1 MRVNRSRK
9 EEYNRELRG
18 NEKRFTQVKDMGNN
32 IQVGLLNL
40 LNTKPDII
48 FEPRTIHFFFS
59 CDKYN

>member
-18 NEKRFTQVKDMGNN
+18 NKKKKFTQVKEIGNN

-40 LNTKPDII
+40 LNTKPDTI
-48 FEPRTIHFFFS
+48 FEPRTIHFIFLM
-59 CDKYN
+59 